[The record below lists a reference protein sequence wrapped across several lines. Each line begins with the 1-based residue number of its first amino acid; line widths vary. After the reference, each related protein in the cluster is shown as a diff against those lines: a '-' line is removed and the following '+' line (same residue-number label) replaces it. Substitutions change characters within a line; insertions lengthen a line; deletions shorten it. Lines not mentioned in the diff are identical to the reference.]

1 MPRYAY
7 DRLTALDNSF
17 LVLEK
22 PNAYMHV
29 ASTITFESGPLRTPE
44 GGVDIDAIKRLTAA
58 KLHLI
63 PRYRQKLQYIPFEGR
78 PVWVDDDRFSIDYH
92 VRHTSLPRPGTLD
105 QLKRMAA
112 RIMQTH
118 LDRSKPLWETWIVE
132 GVEGDRFAMISK
144 VHHCMIDG
152 VSGVDLLNIL
162 LSPDPAAEVPLAPA
176 FVPRPAP
183 KARELLL
190 DEIWRRVTLP
200 LQTLGDVRR
209 FAREAQDVRRELAVR
224 GRALADML
232 GWALRRPSETP
243 LNEPIGPNRRFD
255 WLTMDID
262 EIKLLRR
269 ALGGSLNDVVLA
281 TVAGAVRQFLLQR
294 RVALEGLDFRVMAPV
309 SVRRE
314 SQRGALGNA
323 VSAWIVPL
331 PLAEPDPIAR
341 FRAICE
347 VTAQLK
353 ESKQAVAAEALTQA
367 ADWMPSTLLSLGA
380 RNATRLLP
388 FNLVVT
394 NVPGP
399 QVPMYML
406 GARMLESYPNV
417 PLTDRLGLGIAL
429 LSYAGRLHWGFNGD
443 YDLLPDLDLFVQAVG
458 DAYHELR
465 KAAVDARPADLSS
478 ARERTRPKDGAAA

>member
-29 ASTITFESGPLRTPE
+29 ASTITFDSGPLRTPE
-44 GGVDIDAIKRLTAA
+44 GGVDVEAIKRLTAA

-63 PRYRQKLQYIPFEGR
+63 PRYRQKLQYIPLEQH
-78 PVWVDDDRFSIDYH
+78 PVWVDDERFSIDYH
-92 VRHTSLPRPGTLD
+92 IRHTSLPRPGTLD
-105 QLKRMAA
+105 QLKRMSA

-132 GVEGDRFAMISK
+132 GLEGDRFAMISK

-162 LSPDPAAEVPLAPA
+162 LSTEPTQELPVAPP

-183 KARELLL
+183 RGRELLR
-190 DEIWRRVTLP
+190 DEIVRRLALP
-200 LQTLGDVRR
+200 FQLVRDVRQ
-209 FAREAQDVRRELAVR
+209 FAREAEDFRRELQVR
-224 GRALADML
+224 GRAIAEML
-232 GWALRRPSETP
+232 GWALSQASDTP
-243 LNEPIGPNRRFD
+243 LNEPVGPNRRFD
-255 WLTMDID
+255 WLAMDID
-262 EIKLLRR
+262 EIKLLRK
-269 ALGGSLNDVVLA
+269 ALGVSLNDVVLA
-281 TVAGAVRQFLLQR
+281 TVAGAVRHFFQQR
-294 RVALEGLDFRVMAPV
+294 RVTLEGLDFRVMAPV
-309 SVRRE
+309 SVRRD
-314 SQRGALGNA
+314 SQRGAMGNQ
-323 VSAWIVPL
+323 VSAWIIPL

-341 FRAICE
+341 VRAICE
-347 VTAQLK
+347 VTTRLK

-367 ADWMPSTLLSLGA
+367 AEWMPSTLLSLGA

-417 PLTDRLGLGIAL
+417 PLADRLGLGIAL
-429 LSYAGRLHWGFNGD
+429 LSYAGKLHWGFNAD
-443 YDLLPDLDLFVQAVG
+443 YDLLPDLDLFVQAIRES
-458 DAYHELR
+458 YQELR
-465 KAAVDARPADLSS
+465 KAAGDARPVDLDS
-478 ARERTRPKDGAAA
+478 ARGRSRKKDGAAA